1 MPKDSTC
8 PGCFQVPAREA
19 HAQSLEISLVEQLLG
34 ARALTA
40 VSCLRADSYEQGPC
54 REFAMDG
61 TLVTDG
67 WFEGSVLA
75 KTWTRWDRHGAVLVV
90 QRFSD
95 KPSFEPCVEPN
106 TDHQAK

>member
-1 MPKDSTC
+1 
-8 PGCFQVPAREA
+8 
-19 HAQSLEISLVEQLLG
+19 
-34 ARALTA
+34 
-40 VSCLRADSYEQGPC
+40 
-54 REFAMDG
+54 MDG